1 MAILKHVK
9 RLIYIDNLIRRKATG
24 SLENFAAKNGLCKRA
39 MTDVINEMKELGFPI
54 KYDRSRHTYYY
65 HEQGEMVK
73 NLFVKNGQ
81 ILSKEEI
88 GKVGMDDLCFSE
100 ITIFELCR

>member
-1 MAILKHVK
+1 
-9 RLIYIDNLIRRKATG
+9 
-24 SLENFAAKNGLCKRA
+24 
-39 MTDVINEMKELGFPI
+39 
-54 KYDRSRHTYYY
+54 
-65 HEQGEMVK
+65 MVK